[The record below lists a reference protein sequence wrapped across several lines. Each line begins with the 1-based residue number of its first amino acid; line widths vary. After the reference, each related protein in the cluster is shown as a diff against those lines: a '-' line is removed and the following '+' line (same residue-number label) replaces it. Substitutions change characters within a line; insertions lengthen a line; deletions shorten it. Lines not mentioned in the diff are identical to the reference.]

1 MSMKPKLFSTIHTQI
16 GDLVTPVSIY
26 LKIREQY
33 SISALLESSD
43 YQGKE
48 NSYSFIAFSPFDT
61 FIAEGP
67 QENVVEKLEA
77 FQSKYELITEN
88 DLARTFNGAFGY
100 LTFEAVRYFDSYSS
114 IKPSNIPEI
123 QFNYYKYIIAF
134 DHFNS
139 KLHIIENKLNEHDK
153 SELEKLKTLINQL
166 NGAQFGFSAKD
177 KKSAIT
183 DSDFKKLVS
192 KAKQHCK
199 RGDVF
204 QLVLSRSYTRTFKG
218 DEFNVYRALR
228 SVNPSPYLFYFDY
241 GSFKLMGSSPEAQ
254 IIIKGNTAEIHP
266 IAGTVRRTGEDVE
279 DEAAAERL
287 KKDPKENAEHAMLV
301 DLARNDL
308 SKTSLKVGVIKEKHL
323 QHFSHVIHLV
333 SIVKGDLRPN
343 ISPIKALAESFPA
356 GTLSGAPKFKAVELI
371 SAYENQ
377 TRGFYGGAIGYINFK
392 GDLNM
397 AIMIRSLM
405 SKNNTL
411 HYQAGAGIVIDSV
424 EENELQEV
432 ENKLGAINQA
442 IKIAEQL

>member
-1 MSMKPKLFSTIHTQI
+1 MKQKIYTKIYSQI
-16 GDLVTPVSIY
+16 GDLLTPVSVY

-33 SISALLESSD
+33 PISALLESSD

-48 NSYSFIAFSPFDT
+48 NSFSFIAIAPFDT
-61 FIAEGP
+61 FSASGP
-67 QENVVEKLEA
+67 NQNVIEELEQFNA
-77 FQSKYELITEN
+77 KYEVVSDN
-88 DLARTFNGAFGY
+88 PLAKNFNGAFGY
-100 LTFEAVRYFDSYSS
+100 LAFESVRYFDSFTTV
-114 IKPSNIPEI
+114 KPSDIPEI

-139 KLHIIENKLNEHDK
+139 KLHIIDNLLDKDTK
-153 SELEKLKTLINQL
+153 SEINQLKKLIHQL
-166 NGAQFGFSAKD
+166 NGAQFTFKAKE
-177 KKSAIT
+177 KSSSIT
-183 DSDFKKLVS
+183 DDEFKQLVS
-192 KAKQHCK
+192 KAKQHCQ

-204 QLVLSRSYTRTFKG
+204 QLVLSRPYTRNFQG

-228 SVNPSPYLFYFDY
+228 SINPSPYLFYFDF

-254 IIIKGNTAEIHP
+254 IIVKGGKSEIHP
-266 IAGTVRRTGEDVE
+266 IAGTVKRTGNDLEDI
-279 DEAAAERL
+279 AAAEQL
-287 KKDPKENAEHAMLV
+287 MNDPKENAEHAMLV

-308 SKTSLKVGVIKEKHL
+308 SRSCHNVKVETTKHL

-333 SIVKGDLRPN
+333 SIVKGDLRN
-343 ISPIKALAESFPA
+343 ESSPIKALANSFPA

-371 SAYENQ
+371 SKYENQ
-377 TRGFYGGAIGYINFK
+377 TRGFYGGAIGYINFN

-405 SKNNTL
+405 SRNNVL
-411 HYQAGAGIVIDSV
+411 HYQAGAGIVINSV

-432 ENKLGAINQA
+432 ENKLGAINEA

>member
-1 MSMKPKLFSTIHTQI
+1 MKQKIYSKVYTQI
-16 GDLVTPVSIY
+16 GDLVTPVSVY

-33 SISALLESSD
+33 PISALLESSD

-48 NSYSFIAFSPFDT
+48 NSYSFIAFEPFDSFEAT
-61 FIAEGP
+61 GNRGDVIEDL
-67 QENVVEKLEA
+67 EN
-77 FQSKYELITEN
+77 FHNKYELFS
-88 DLARTFNGAFGY
+88 DSPLAKTFNGAFGY
-100 LTFEAVRYFDSYSS
+100 LTFESVRYFDSYTTVKQSD
-114 IKPSNIPEI
+114 IPEI

-139 KLHIIENKLNEHDK
+139 KLHIIENL
-153 SELEKLKTLINQL
+153 LEKGATSEINKLKKLIHQL
-166 NGAQFGFSAKD
+166 NGAQFTFKAG
-177 KKSAIT
+177 KKQSPVT
-183 DSDFKKLVS
+183 NDEYKRLVT
-192 KAKQHCK
+192 KAKQHCQ

-204 QLVLSRSYTRTFKG
+204 QLVLSKPYTRSFQG

-228 SVNPSPYLFYFDY
+228 SINPSPYLFYFDF
-241 GSFKLMGSSPEAQ
+241 GSFKLIGSSPEAQ
-254 IIIKGNTAEIHP
+254 IIVKEEKVEIHP
-266 IAGTVRRTGEDVE
+266 IAGTVKRTGEDLE
-279 DEAAAERL
+279 DIEAAEQL

-308 SKTSLKVGVIKEKHL
+308 SKSCQHVVVSKEKHL

-333 SIVKGDLRPN
+333 SIVKGNLRSES
-343 ISPIKALAESFPA
+343 SPIKALADSFPA

-371 SAYENQ
+371 SKYEKQ

-411 HYQAGAGIVIDSV
+411 HYQAGAGIVINSV

-432 ENKLGAINQA
+432 ENKLGAINEA

>member
-1 MSMKPKLFSTIHTQI
+1 MKPKIYSQIYTQL
-16 GDLVTPVSIY
+16 GDLVTPVSVY

-33 SISALLESSD
+33 PVSALLESSD

-48 NSYSFIAFSPFDT
+48 NSYSFIAFHPLDSLV
-61 FIAEGP
+61 IEGN
-67 QENVVEKLEA
+67 QKNVIEKLES
-77 FQSKYELITEN
+77 FTNKYNLIT
-88 DLARTFNGAFGY
+88 DSVLASVFNGAFGY
-100 LTFEAVRYFDSYSS
+100 LSFESVRYFDSYST
-114 IKPSNIPEI
+114 INPSDIPEI
-123 QFNYYKYIIAF
+123 KFTYYKYIIAF

-139 KLHIIENKLNEHDK
+139 KLHIIENKLDPAEASNIEPIK
-153 SELEKLKTLINQL
+153 KMINQL
-166 NGAQFGFSAKD
+166 NGAQF
-177 KKSAIT
+177 
-183 DSDFKKLVS
+183 DFAAQNKQSSISTNEFKELVT

-204 QLVLSRSYTRTFKG
+204 QLVLSRPYQRAFQG

-228 SVNPSPYLFYFDY
+228 SINPSPYLFYFDF

-254 IIIKGNTAEIHP
+254 IIVKDQKAEIHP
-266 IAGTVRRTGEDVE
+266 IAGTVKRTGEDVE

-287 KKDPKENAEHAMLV
+287 KVDPKENAEHAMLV

-308 SKTSLKVGVIKEKHL
+308 SKSCKQVVVDKEKHL

-333 SIVKGDLRPN
+333 SIIKGNLRAES
-343 ISPIKALAESFPA
+343 SPIKALAHSFPA

-371 SAYENQ
+371 TTYEKQ
-377 TRGFYGGAIGYINFK
+377 TRGFYGGTIGYINFK

-442 IKIAEQL
+442 IELAEQI

>member
-1 MSMKPKLFSTIHTQI
+1 MKTKLYSTVYTQI
-16 GDLVTPVSIY
+16 GDLVTPVSVY

-33 SISALLESSD
+33 PISALLESSD

-48 NSYSFIAFSPFDT
+48 NSYSFIAFEPFDSFEAT
-61 FIAEGP
+61 GDST
-67 QENVVEKLEA
+67 NVIEKLEK
-77 FQSKYELITEN
+77 FHTKYELVS
-88 DLARTFNGAFGY
+88 DSPLANIFNGAFGY
-100 LTFEAVRYFDSYSS
+100 LSFESVRYFDSYTTVKQSD
-114 IKPSNIPEI
+114 IPEI
-123 QFNYYKYIIAF
+123 KFYYYKYIIAF

-139 KLHIIENKLNEHDK
+139 KLHIIENLLQKNDK
-153 SELEKLKTLINQL
+153 SKIDTLKKLIHQL
-166 NGAQFGFSAKD
+166 NGAQFTFKASD
-177 KKSAIT
+177 KESPIT
-183 DSDFKKLVS
+183 DADYMNLVS
-192 KAKQHCK
+192 KAKQHCQ

-204 QLVLSRSYTRTFKG
+204 QLVLSRPYTRSFQG

-228 SVNPSPYLFYFDY
+228 SINPSPYLFYFDY

-254 IIIKGNTAEIHP
+254 IIVKDSKAEIHP
-266 IAGTVRRTGEDVE
+266 IAGTVKRTGEDLE
-279 DEAAAERL
+279 DIEAAERL

-308 SKTSLKVGVIKEKHL
+308 SRSCKNVMVGKEKHL

-333 SIVKGDLRPN
+333 SIVKGNLREES
-343 ISPIKALAESFPA
+343 SPIKALAASFPA

-371 SAYENQ
+371 SKYENQ

-411 HYQAGAGIVIDSV
+411 HYQAGAGIVINSV

-442 IKIAEQL
+442 IKMAEEL

>member
-1 MSMKPKLFSTIHTQI
+1 MKPKIYSQIYTQL
-16 GDLVTPVSIY
+16 GDLVTPVSAY

-33 SISALLESSD
+33 PIAALLESSD

-48 NSYSFIAFSPFDT
+48 NSYSFIAFHPLDSLV
-61 FIAEGP
+61 IYGN
-67 QENVVEKLEA
+67 QKNVIKKLES
-77 FQSKYELITEN
+77 FTSKYDLITESM
-88 DLARTFNGAFGY
+88 LAKVFNGAFGY
-100 LTFEAVRYFDSYSS
+100 LSFESVRYFDSYST
-114 IKPSNIPEI
+114 INPSEIPEI
-123 QFNYYKYIIAF
+123 QFTYYKYIIAF

-139 KLHIIENKLNEHDK
+139 KLHIIENKLDPAEVSDIEHIK
-153 SELEKLKTLINQL
+153 KIINQL
-166 NGAQFGFSAKD
+166 NGAQFSFTAQNKQSP
-177 KKSAIT
+177 I
-183 DSDFKKLVS
+183 SDNEFKNLVT
-192 KAKQHCK
+192 KAKQHCQ

-204 QLVLSRSYTRTFKG
+204 QLVLSRPYTRSFQG

-228 SVNPSPYLFYFDY
+228 SINPSPYLFYFDF

-254 IIIKGNTAEIHP
+254 IIVKDSKTEIHP

-287 KKDPKENAEHAMLV
+287 KTDPKENAEHAMLV

-308 SKTSLKVGVIKEKHL
+308 SKSCNNVVVSKEKHL

-333 SIVKGDLRPN
+333 SIVKGNLRKES
-343 ISPIKALAESFPA
+343 SPVKALADSFPA

-371 SAYENQ
+371 STYENQ
-377 TRGFYGGAIGYINFK
+377 TRGFYGGAIGYFNFK

-405 SKNNTL
+405 SKNSTL

-442 IKIAEQL
+442 IELAEQI

>member
-1 MSMKPKLFSTIHTQI
+1 MKQKIYSKVYSQI
-16 GDLVTPVSIY
+16 GDLVTPVSVY

-33 SISALLESSD
+33 PISALLESSD

-48 NSYSFIAFSPFDT
+48 NSYSFIAFEPFDS
-61 FIAEGP
+61 FEASGDRV
-67 QENVVEKLEA
+67 NVVEDLVR
-77 FQSKYELITEN
+77 FHSKYELIS
-88 DLARTFNGAFGY
+88 DSPLASTFNGAFGY
-100 LTFEAVRYFDSYSS
+100 LSFESVRYFDSYTTVKSS
-114 IKPSNIPEI
+114 DIPEI
-123 QFNYYKYIIAF
+123 KFNYYKFIIAF

-139 KLHIIENKLNEHDK
+139 KLHIIENLLSKDEK
-153 SELEKLKTLINQL
+153 SEIDKLKKLIHQL
-166 NGAQFGFSAKD
+166 NGAQFSFESS
-177 KKSAIT
+177 KKQSPIT
-183 DSDFKKLVS
+183 DDDYKSLVT
-192 KAKQHCK
+192 KAKQHCQ

-204 QLVLSRSYTRTFKG
+204 QLVLSRPYTRSFQG

-228 SVNPSPYLFYFDY
+228 SINPSPYLFYFDF
-241 GSFKLMGSSPEAQ
+241 GSFKLLGSSPEAQ
-254 IIIKGNTAEIHP
+254 IIVKDSKAEIHP
-266 IAGTVRRTGEDVE
+266 IAGTVKRTGEDLE
-279 DEAAAERL
+279 DIEAAERL

-308 SKTSLKVGVIKEKHL
+308 SHSCTNVVVGKEKHL

-333 SIVKGDLRPN
+333 SIVKGNLREES
-343 ISPIKALAESFPA
+343 SPVKALAASFPA

-371 SAYENQ
+371 SKYEHQ

-411 HYQAGAGIVIDSV
+411 HYQAGAGVVINSV

-442 IKIAEQL
+442 IKIAEEL